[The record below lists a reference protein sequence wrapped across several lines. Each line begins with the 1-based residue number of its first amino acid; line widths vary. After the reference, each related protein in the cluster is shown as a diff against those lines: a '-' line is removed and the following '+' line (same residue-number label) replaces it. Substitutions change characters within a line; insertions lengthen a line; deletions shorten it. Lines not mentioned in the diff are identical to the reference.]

1 MLAASRGYKCLI
13 AVPSTISKEKEE
25 ALKSYGAQLFKCPD
39 LSFTDAN
46 HYFHQAKELAGQIKN
61 SFFTN

>member
-13 AVPSTISKEKEE
+13 AVPNTISKEKEE
-25 ALKSYGAQLFKCPD
+25 ALKSYGAQIFKCPD
-39 LSFTDAN
+39 VPFSDEN
-46 HYFHQAKELAGQIKN
+46 HYFHQAKELSGQIKN